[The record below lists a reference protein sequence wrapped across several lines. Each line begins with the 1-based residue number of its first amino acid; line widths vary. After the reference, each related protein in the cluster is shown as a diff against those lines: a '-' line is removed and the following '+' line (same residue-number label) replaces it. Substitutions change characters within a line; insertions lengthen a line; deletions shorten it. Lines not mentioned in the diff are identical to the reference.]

1 MSSSVGSL
9 EKWAQPLVGGTVCWR
24 VGAREPG
31 WKEQP
36 LLQSRECIG
45 VKSGLKIW
53 IFNGEGGATPEQTE
67 FKNINIAKGTTD
79 PGYCLFNLVISP
91 AKN

>member
-45 VKSGLKIW
+45 VKSGWKIW

-67 FKNINIAKGTTD
+67 FKNIKKSLENKEQEAWRSKHG
-79 PGYCLFNLVISP
+79 P
-91 AKN
+91 